1 MVWAG
6 FTGNQLTALYSRS
19 NSPVNARSHHW
30 FEVGSLKKRGELQT
44 TSLNLHS
51 PGIYIGTRYGKFS
64 RQEER
69 LHYAV
74 FFQLLMK
81 SSPGDAEP
89 SGSFALVAACRFEGL
104 QDGYLFHFLQG

>member
-1 MVWAG
+1 M
-6 FTGNQLTALYSRS
+6 
-19 NSPVNARSHHW
+19 
-30 FEVGSLKKRGELQT
+30 EI

-51 PGIYIGTRYGKFS
+51 AGIYIGTRYGKFS

-89 SGSFALVAACRFEGL
+89 SGSFALVAACRFERL